1 MEDIS
6 LHILDIVQNSIDA
19 GAKDI
24 CITIIQNR
32 EEQFLELIIQDNGKG
47 INRELIDKIIDPFY
61 TTRKTRKVG
70 MGLSLLKQN
79 AEQTGGWLKI
89 ESIENIGTKIKA
101 HFKTDHIDMI
111 PEGNIPLSIKTI
123 ILGNPDIR
131 LKFYYNYDNEFF
143 SFDTNEVKKII
154 GNDTMIN
161 NPEILNYLYNYI
173 SHKIEEIKKSKINI
187 NN

>member
-19 GAKDI
+19 GAKEVSV
-24 CITIIQNR
+24 TIIENT
-32 EEQFLELIIQDNGKG
+32 EKQFLELIIQDNGKG
-47 INRELIDKIIDPFY
+47 IKRELIDKIIDPFY

-89 ESIENIGTKIKA
+89 ESIENLKTTIKA

-123 ILGNPDIR
+123 ILCNPDIR
-131 LKFYYNYDNEFF
+131 LKFYYNYDNEIFN
-143 SFDTNEVKKII
+143 FDTNDVKKII
-154 GNDTMIN
+154 GKDTMIN
-161 NPEILNYLYNYI
+161 HPEILNYLYNYI
-173 SHKIEEIKKSKINI
+173 SHKIEEIKKSKIKI